1 MAGCDTKGRGP
12 RWPWVL
18 TALIA
23 CGVVVVGD
31 DRLSSTPET
40 ILLVG
45 LALVAVA
52 GFVALWRL
60 K

>member
-1 MAGCDTKGRGP
+1 
-12 RWPWVL
+12 VL